1 MRYCHQCGHANEDHN
16 QYCERDGVQLEGTDT
31 SYRFD
36 VSTGQFCTSCGNAR
50 AAHELYCH
58 ACGQTA
64 LEPSTSVNR
73 MEESLRTVAA
83 TGTQVMS
90 QLRRVAGKRDGAMKL
105 SFSTESLRSLRINQT
120 DVVRGSM
127 LGLGFLFVLLL
138 IAGSLVAMLPAEAI
152 PSLADELEINISSFN
167 ATMFLAFLIG
177 AKVYWSV
184 TTEQVNQ
191 FIASLGAGIG
201 DFLRIEGAVDAQ
213 FGNYFMMYGGIFLMI
228 AVVYVLI
235 RQTSTLS
242 DVLSRMAGFMV
253 TVLVGYGLIYAFA
266 FHPPLFEVAWI
277 KTIAATTLMVLFALG
292 LAYLITMPFQGEWK
306 IAQQGVRA
314 LLTVTLVST
323 FAGIGYFGLQLS
335 KIDEGERLE
344 FVDSEEMLYLTGQA
358 ASMNWQTIGHGGEQ
372 ALSLQSPLGSYE
384 IGMSLFGETAP
395 EKIAN
400 SIETV
405 SEGFG
410 GVEDVLWQSFSDTE
424 GPANSIGKPVDMI
437 TVSPMIFGTLT
448 EMYEADLAND
458 ETRSEALYKD
468 GVFSWLLILL
478 VLNVVIYAM
487 FAKGHVHSW
496 QAGIWFVAPALLAF
510 IVWQWF
516 LNNGMFVELNGV
528 RILGVATDGMSIAGT
543 FIALVLI
550 TMGALLGWG
559 MKKLNIN

>member
-16 QYCERDGVQLEGTDT
+16 QYCEGDGVQLEGTDT
-31 SYRFD
+31 TYRFD
-36 VSTGQFCTSCGNAR
+36 VSTGQFCTSCGTAR
-50 AAHELYCH
+50 ASHELYCH

-64 LEPSTSVNR
+64 LEPSTSINR

-90 QLRRVAGKRDGAMKL
+90 QLRRVAGKRDGATKL
-105 SFSTESLRSLRINQT
+105 SFSTESLRSLRVNQT
-120 DVVRGSM
+120 DVVRGA
-127 LGLGFLFVLLL
+127 LFGLGFLLVLLL

-228 AVVYVLI
+228 ATVYVLI
-235 RQTSTLS
+235 RQTSTLN
-242 DVLSRMAGFMV
+242 DVLSRMAGFLV

-266 FHPPLFEVAWI
+266 FHPPLFEIAWL
-277 KTIAATTLMVLFALG
+277 KTIAATTLMLLFTLG

-306 IAQQGVRA
+306 IVQQGVRA

-323 FAGIGYFGLQLS
+323 FVGIGYFGLQLS

-344 FVDSEEMLYLTGQA
+344 FVDSEEMMYLTGQA

-395 EKIAN
+395 EKITN

-424 GPANSIGKPVDMI
+424 GPANSIGKPVDMM

-458 ETRSEALYKD
+458 ETRSEALYED
-468 GVFSWLLILL
+468 GVFPWLLILL

-487 FAKGHVHSW
+487 FAKGYIHSW

-516 LNNGMFVELNGV
+516 LNNGMFVELNEV
-528 RILGVATDGMSIAGT
+528 LIFGVATDGLSIAGT

-550 TMGALLGWG
+550 TLGALLGWG

>member
-31 SYRFD
+31 TYRFD
-36 VSTGQFCTSCGNAR
+36 VSTGQFCTSCGTAR
-50 AAHELYCH
+50 ASHELYCH

-90 QLRRVAGKRDGAMKL
+90 QLRRVAGKRDGVTKL
-105 SFSTESLRSLRINQT
+105 SFSTESLRSLRVNQT
-120 DVVRGSM
+120 DVVRGA
-127 LGLGFLFVLLL
+127 LFGLGFLLVLLL

-152 PSLADELEINISSFN
+152 PSLADGLEINISSFN

-191 FIASLGAGIG
+191 FIASLG

-228 AVVYVLI
+228 ATVYLLI
-235 RQTSTLS
+235 RQTSSLS
-242 DVLSRMAGFMV
+242 DVLNRMVGFMV
-253 TVLVGYGLIYAFA
+253 TVLVGYALIYAFA
-266 FHPPLFEVAWI
+266 FHPPLFEIAWL
-277 KTIAATTLMVLFALG
+277 KTIAATTLMLLFTLG

-306 IAQQGVRA
+306 NAQQGVRA

-323 FAGIGYFGLQLS
+323 FVGIGYFGLQLS

-395 EKIAN
+395 EKITN

-424 GPANSIGKPVDMI
+424 GPANSIGKPVDMMTI
-437 TVSPMIFGTLT
+437 SPMIFGTLT

-458 ETRSEALYKD
+458 ETRSEALYED
-468 GVFSWLLILL
+468 GVFSWLLLLL
-478 VLNVVIYAM
+478 VLNVVIYAA
-487 FAKGHVHSW
+487 FAKGYIHSW
-496 QAGIWFVAPALLAF
+496 QAGIWFVAPALIAF

-516 LNNGMFVELNGV
+516 LNNGMFVELNEV
-528 RILGVATDGMSIAGT
+528 LIFGVATDGLSIAGT

-550 TMGALLGWG
+550 TLGALFGWG

>member
-1 MRYCHQCGHANEDHN
+1 
-16 QYCERDGVQLEGTDT
+16 
-31 SYRFD
+31 
-36 VSTGQFCTSCGNAR
+36 
-50 AAHELYCH
+50 
-58 ACGQTA
+58 
-64 LEPSTSVNR
+64 
-73 MEESLRTVAA
+73 
-83 TGTQVMS
+83 
-90 QLRRVAGKRDGAMKL
+90 
-105 SFSTESLRSLRINQT
+105 
-120 DVVRGSM
+120 
-127 LGLGFLFVLLL
+127 
-138 IAGSLVAMLPAEAI
+138 MLPAEAI

-191 FIASLGAGIG
+191 FITSLGAGIG

-228 AVVYVLI
+228 AIVYVLI

-266 FHPPLFEVAWI
+266 FHPPLFEIAWL
-277 KTIAATTLMVLFALG
+277 KTIAASTLMLLFTLG
-292 LAYLITMPFQGEWK
+292 LAYLIAMPFQGEWK

-323 FAGIGYFGLQLS
+323 FVGIGYFGLQLS

-344 FVDSEEMLYLTGQA
+344 FVDSEEMMYLTGQA

-395 EKIAN
+395 EKITN

-424 GPANSIGKPVDMI
+424 GPANSIGKPVDMM

-458 ETRSEALYKD
+458 ETRSEALYED
-468 GVFSWLLILL
+468 GVFSWLLLLL
-478 VLNVVIYAM
+478 VLNVVIYAA
-487 FAKGHVHSW
+487 FAKGYIHSW

-516 LNNGMFVELNGV
+516 LNNGMFVELNEV
-528 RILGVATDGMSIAGT
+528 LIFGVATDGLSIAGT

-550 TMGALLGWG
+550 TLGALLGWG
-559 MKKLNIN
+559 MKKLKIN

>member
-31 SYRFD
+31 TYRFD
-36 VSTGQFCTSCGNAR
+36 VSTGQFCTSCGTAR
-50 AAHELYCH
+50 ASHELYCH

-90 QLRRVAGKRDGAMKL
+90 QLRRVAGNRDGATKL
-105 SFSTESLRSLRINQT
+105 SFSTESLRSLRVNQT
-120 DVVRGSM
+120 DVVRGA
-127 LGLGFLFVLLL
+127 LFGLGFLLVLLL

-228 AVVYVLI
+228 ATVYVLI

-242 DVLSRMAGFMV
+242 DVLSRMAGLLV

-266 FHPPLFEVAWI
+266 FHPPLFEVAWL
-277 KTIAATTLMVLFALG
+277 KTIAATTLMLLFTLG

-306 IAQQGVRA
+306 ITQQGVRA

-323 FAGIGYFGLQLS
+323 FVGIGYFGLQLS

-424 GPANSIGKPVDMI
+424 GPANSIGKPVDMM

-448 EMYEADLAND
+448 EIYEADLAND
-458 ETRSEALYKD
+458 DTRSEALYKD
-468 GVFSWLLILL
+468 GIFSWLLILL

-528 RILGVATDGMSIAGT
+528 RILGVATDGLSIAGT

-550 TMGALLGWG
+550 TLGALLGWG

>member
-31 SYRFD
+31 TYRFD
-36 VSTGQFCTSCGNAR
+36 VSTGQFCTSCGTAR
-50 AAHELYCH
+50 ASHELYCH

-90 QLRRVAGKRDGAMKL
+90 QLRRVAGKRDGSTKL
-105 SFSTESLRSLRINQT
+105 SFSTESLRSLRVNQT
-120 DVVRGSM
+120 DVVRGA
-127 LGLGFLFVLLL
+127 LFGLGFLLVLLL

-191 FIASLGAGIG
+191 FIANEGGGAA
-201 DFLRIEGAVDAQ
+201 DYWQVDGFASAQ

-228 AVVYVLI
+228 AAVYVLI

-242 DVLSRMAGFMV
+242 SVLSRMAGFLV
-253 TVLVGYGLIYAFA
+253 TVLVGYALIYAFA
-266 FHPPLFEVAWI
+266 FHPPLFEIAWL
-277 KTIAATTLMVLFALG
+277 KTIAATTLMLLFTLG
-292 LAYLITMPFQGEWK
+292 LAYLITMPFQGGWK

-323 FAGIGYFGLQLS
+323 FVGIGYFGLQLN

-344 FVDSEEMLYLTGQA
+344 FVDSEELMYLTGQA
-358 ASMNWQTIGHGGEQ
+358 VSMNWQTIGHGGEQ
-372 ALSLQSPLGSYE
+372 SLWVQSPMGSYE
-384 IGMSLFGETAP
+384 MGMSLFGDTAP
-395 EKIAN
+395 RKIEKA
-400 SIETV
+400 IETMNEEV
-405 SEGFG
+405 G
-410 GVEDVLWQSFSDTE
+410 GVEDFILDSVYLNT
-424 GPANSIGKPVDMI
+424 KPELSVGEPIDVM

-458 ETRSEALYKD
+458 ETRSEALYED

-478 VLNVVIYAM
+478 VLNVVIYAA
-487 FAKGHVHSW
+487 FAKGYIHSW

-516 LNNGMFVELNGV
+516 LNNGMFVELNEVLIFG
-528 RILGVATDGMSIAGT
+528 IATEGLSIAGT

-550 TMGALLGWG
+550 TLGALLGWG

>member
-16 QYCERDGVQLEGTDT
+16 QYCERDGVQLEVTDT
-31 SYRFD
+31 TYRFD
-36 VSTGQFCTSCGNAR
+36 VSTGQFCTSCGTAR
-50 AAHELYCH
+50 ASHELYCH

-64 LEPSTSVNR
+64 LEPATSVNR
-73 MEESLRTVAA
+73 VEESLRTVAA

-90 QLRRVAGKRDGAMKL
+90 QLRRVAGKRDGVTKL
-105 SFSTESLRSLRINQT
+105 SFSTESFRSLRMNQT
-120 DVVRGSM
+120 DVVRGS
-127 LGLGFLFVLLL
+127 LFGIGFLLILLL
-138 IAGSLVAMLPAEAI
+138 IAGSLVAMLPAETI

-201 DFLRIEGAVDAQ
+201 DFLRIEGSVDAQ

-228 AVVYVLI
+228 TIVFFLI
-235 RQTSTLS
+235 RHTSTMS
-242 DVLSRMAGFMV
+242 DVLSRMAGFIV
-253 TVLVGYGLIYAFA
+253 TVLVGYGLVYAFA
-266 FHPPLFEVAWI
+266 FHPPLFEVAWF
-277 KTIAATTLMVLFALG
+277 KTISSTFLMLLFTLG

-306 IAQQGVRA
+306 IAQQGVRG

-323 FAGIGYFGLQLS
+323 FVGIGYFGFQLS

-372 ALSLQSPLGSYE
+372 SLMLQSPLGSYE
-384 IGMSLFGETAP
+384 IGMSLFGDTAP
-395 EKIAN
+395 QKITN

-410 GVEDVLWQSFSDTE
+410 GVEDVLWQSFSNDE
-424 GPANSIGKPVDMI
+424 GPVNSIGKSADML

-448 EMYEADLAND
+448 EMYEAELAND
-458 ETRSEALYKD
+458 DARYDALYQE

-478 VLNVVIYAM
+478 VLNIVIYAM
-487 FAKGHVHSW
+487 FAKGHIHSW
-496 QAGIWFVAPALLAF
+496 KSGIWFIAPAIIGF

-516 LNNGMFVELNGV
+516 LNNGMFVELSDIP
-528 RILGVATDGMSIAGT
+528 ILGVATDGLSIAGT

-550 TMGALLGWG
+550 TIGALLGWG

>member
-31 SYRFD
+31 TYRFD
-36 VSTGQFCTSCGNAR
+36 VSTGQFCTSCGTAR
-50 AAHELYCH
+50 ASHELYCH

-90 QLRRVAGKRDGAMKL
+90 QLRRVAGNRDGATKL
-105 SFSTESLRSLRINQT
+105 SFSTESLRSLRVNQT
-120 DVVRGSM
+120 DVVRGT
-127 LGLGFLFVLLL
+127 LFGLGFLLVLLL

-177 AKVYWSV
+177 VKVYWSV

-242 DVLSRMAGFMV
+242 SVLSRMAGFMV

-266 FHPPLFEVAWI
+266 FHPPLFEVAWL
-277 KTIAATTLMVLFALG
+277 KTIAATTLMLLFTLG
-292 LAYLITMPFQGEWK
+292 LAYLISMPFQGEWK

-323 FAGIGYFGLQLS
+323 FVGIGYFGLQLS
-335 KIDEGERLE
+335 KIDEGERLD
-344 FVDSEEMLYLTGQA
+344 FVDSEEMMYLTGQA

-384 IGMSLFGETAP
+384 IGMSLFGETA
-395 EKIAN
+395 
-400 SIETV
+400 
-405 SEGFG
+405 
-410 GVEDVLWQSFSDTE
+410 Q
-424 GPANSIGKPVDMI
+424 
-437 TVSPMIFGTLT
+437 
-448 EMYEADLAND
+448 
-458 ETRSEALYKD
+458 
-468 GVFSWLLILL
+468 
-478 VLNVVIYAM
+478 
-487 FAKGHVHSW
+487 
-496 QAGIWFVAPALLAF
+496 
-510 IVWQWF
+510 
-516 LNNGMFVELNGV
+516 
-528 RILGVATDGMSIAGT
+528 
-543 FIALVLI
+543 
-550 TMGALLGWG
+550 
-559 MKKLNIN
+559 KKLRIQLKQSAKDLVG

>member
-1 MRYCHQCGHANEDHN
+1 MRYCHQCGHVNEDHN

-31 SYRFD
+31 SYRFE

-242 DVLSRMAGFMV
+242 DVFSRMAGFMV

-292 LAYLITMPFQGEWK
+292 LAYLITMPFQGKWK

-323 FAGIGYFGLQLS
+323 FVGIGYFGLQLS